1 MGKIRVIRKY
11 GDEVLEEFEAD
22 EVRIKLMDIDWVRV
36 ELVEDGDVV
45 MVKSYEVYEIRVVGN
60 EVILD

>member
-11 GDEVLEEFEAD
+11 GNEVLEEFEAD